1 MLKQVLATAA
11 TTAVLAVAP
20 PAMPAADATSG
31 IATGSHAR
39 GTASIAGTWKGGVYG
54 DNGGAAGYP
63 AKVTIAKRHG
73 VLHGRVV
80 YPGTC
85 SGKWVYQGKK
95 HGWFTFREVITRDPG
110 KSTCVSPVAVKTRRE
125 GKKLRVVWREPST
138 GDTGHMLAKRV

>member
-1 MLKQVLATAA
+1 MLKQVLATAV
-11 TTAVLAVAP
+11 TTAVFAVAP
-20 PAMPAADATSG
+20 PAVPTAGAASG
-31 IATGSHAR
+31 IATDGHAR
-39 GTASIAGTWKGGVYG
+39 GTASITGTWKGGVYG
-54 DNGGAAGYP
+54 DNGGAAGYT

-73 VLHGRVV
+73 VLHGKVV

-110 KSTCVSPVAVKTRRE
+110 STTCVSPVAVKTRRE

-138 GDTGHMLAKRV
+138 GDTGHMLAKRI

>member
-11 TTAVLAVAP
+11 TTAVLAVVP
-20 PAMPAADATSG
+20 PATTAADATSG
-31 IATGSHAR
+31 IAAGSNAR
-39 GTASIAGTWKGGVYG
+39 GTASITGTWKGGVYG
-54 DNGGAAGYP
+54 DNGGAAGY
-63 AKVTIAKRHG
+63 AYTYNR
-73 VLHGRVV
+73 VLHGKVV

-85 SGKWVYQGKK
+85 AGKWVYRGKK

-125 GKKLRVVWREPST
+125 GKKLRVVWREQST